1 VSYRTALLVGIFVFL
16 LKLAASAQISPGPL
30 SRAHKSLE
38 GSSQCTSCH
47 KVGSGRELK
56 CLDCHTEIARRLAEG
71 RGLHATYK
79 LKAGSSQECA
89 RCHSDHNGVDFP
101 LVKWDVGA
109 FDHRQAGYALEGKH
123 AGLSC
128 NRCHSADKV
137 LPTEKSAVK
146 YKDLNKTFLG
156 LSPACASCHEDP
168 HKGRLGQTCQQ
179 CHDNNDWKQVSD
191 RQFDH
196 AKTRYPLTG
205 LHAQVACQKCHTP
218 GAEGKP
224 RYWGIAFGKCADCH
238 VDVHKGSFAQ
248 QSCQLCHSTS
258 GWKRVT
264 AVLSESFDHAR
275 TKYPLLGKHQQVD
288 CLQCHS
294 NGDFKKP
301 LVFAKCMD
309 CHKDDHGGQF
319 VKRADKGECA
329 SCHNVEGFK
338 PALFGVKEHAASA
351 YPLQAKHATV
361 ECAKCH
367 IPKGKETLYRIRF
380 ARCLD
385 CHQDEHQMQ
394 FAAAPYGNR
403 CEQCHTL
410 NGFRPSTYTLA
421 THKEARFVLTGGHLA
436 VACGDCHKPRGR
448 LLAKPAAVYQFDDR
462 SCTGCHADPHKGQF
476 AERMRLVA
484 AEGKAGCESCHTT
497 LSWRELS
504 RFDHGKTQFPLVGT
518 HRGVACI
525 DCHKPANMETTLIH
539 VDFKAAPLK
548 CEDCH
553 GDIHG
558 AQFAKAGITA
568 CADCHNSMKWKPSLF
583 DHDARTGFP
592 LQGLHRNVRCAGCH
606 KLTRRVGEESVLFYK
621 PTPKE
626 CAACHGG
633 KALETATAAKAN

>member
-1 VSYRTALLVGIFVFL
+1 VAL
-16 LKLAASAQISPGPL
+16 
-30 SRAHKSLE
+30 
-38 GSSQCTSCH
+38 
-47 KVGSGRELK
+47 
-56 CLDCHTEIARRLAEG
+56 
-71 RGLHATYK
+71 
-79 LKAGSSQECA
+79 
-89 RCHSDHNGVDFP
+89 SD
-101 LVKWDVGA
+101 
-109 FDHRQAGYALEGKH
+109 
-123 AGLSC
+123 
-128 NRCHSADKV
+128 
-137 LPTEKSAVK
+137 
-146 YKDLNKTFLG
+146 
-156 LSPACASCHEDP
+156 
-168 HKGRLGQTCQQ
+168 
-179 CHDNNDWKQVSD
+179 
-191 RQFDH
+191 
-196 AKTRYPLTG
+196 
-205 LHAQVACQKCHTP
+205 
-218 GAEGKP
+218 
-224 RYWGIAFGKCADCH
+224 
-238 VDVHKGSFAQ
+238 
-248 QSCQLCHSTS
+248 
-258 GWKRVT
+258 
-264 AVLSESFDHAR
+264 SFDHAR
-275 TKYPLLGKHQQVD
+275 TKYPLLGKHQEVD

-309 CHKDDHGGQF
+309 CHRDDHGGQF

-367 IPKGKETLYRIRF
+367 TPKGKDTLYRVKF

-421 THKEARFVLTGGHLA
+421 KHKEARFVLTGGHLA
-436 VACGDCHKPRGR
+436 VACGDCHKPSGR
-448 LLAKPAAVYQFDDR
+448 LLTKPTAVYHFEDW

-484 AEGKAGCESCHTT
+484 TEGKAGCESCHTT
-497 LSWRELS
+497 ASWRELS
-504 RFDHGKTQFPLVGT
+504 RFDHAKTQFPLVGT

-525 DCHKPANMETTLIH
+525 DCHKPKNMETTLIH

-553 GDIHG
+553 ADIHG

-606 KLTRRVGEESVLFYK
+606 KLTKQVEEKSVLFYK
-621 PTPKE
+621 PPPKE
-626 CAACHGG
+626 CAACHGPEVL
-633 KALETATAAKAN
+633 KTATTMRAP